1 MVQLKAQTLLLRIAL
16 VLGTKPGFSFLE
28 IVVVLLILGLIG
40 SVIIPN
46 LQFRAADY
54 QRKELVQKLGA
65 LVRAGWQQAL
75 QSQQLHR
82 VWFDLK
88 TKIVRLER
96 VIEPRGEGQKPR
108 YEPVNVAYATT
119 QFTLPDAITIKQFFI
134 QSSDALNQPGIKVE
148 SVWFYIVPEG
158 LVQEVIINALDG
170 NDIDPQGQ
178 AHQFSLIVNPFTAQ
192 LSLYESFSK
201 I

>member
-1 MVQLKAQTLLLRIAL
+1 M
-16 VLGTKPGFSFLE
+16 LGIKPGFSFLE
-28 IVVVLLILGLIG
+28 IVIVLLILGLIG
-40 SVIIPN
+40 SVVIPN

-54 QRKELVQKLGA
+54 QRKEVAEKLEA
-65 LVRAGWQQAL
+65 LIRAGWQQAL

-88 TKIVRLER
+88 TKLVRLEI
-96 VIEPRGEGQKPR
+96 VIEPKAEGQKPR
-108 YEPVNVAYATT
+108 YEPVTVQYATT
-119 QFTLPDAITIKQFFI
+119 QFTIPDAITIKQFFI
-134 QSSDALNQPGIKVE
+134 QGSDALNQPGIKVE

-158 LVQEVIINALDG
+158 LVQEVVINAVDA
-170 NDIDPQGQ
+170 NESDAQGKG
-178 AHQFSLIVNPFTAQ
+178 HQFSFVVNPFTAQ